1 MPRLCYAGSPSVIRI
16 EHGAGGSEMMDFI
29 VKHVVSRI
37 PPELRSTPGGYG
49 LDYMDDGAV
58 VEVVPGLYMA
68 FTIDS
73 YTVKPP
79 KFPGG
84 DIGKLAASG
93 TINDLL
99 MMGAKPLALV
109 DAIVVEEG
117 ADESLVEEVVES
129 FASTAAQAGA
139 RVVGGDFKVMPKG
152 SIDGIVVTSSGIG
165 FTRNPIVDRRIE
177 VGDVVIVSGPVGDHG
192 AVIAAAQLGLLDR
205 ISGISSDVRP
215 LHDLMLPLIERFG
228 DSIHAARD
236 PTRGGLA
243 SVLYEWTRASKLS
256 IMVYRDSVPV
266 REATRNFLELL
277 GVDPLNSASEG
288 VAVIAVPREVYPEVL
303 EFVRKLGYEEA
314 SQVGEVIEPQL
325 DFLRGRVIAKTEV
338 GGYTLVEP
346 SPLLT
351 PRIC

>member
-1 MPRLCYAGSPSVIRI
+1 MIKLEY
-16 EHGAGGSEMMDFI
+16 GAGGLEMLEFI
-29 VKHVVSRI
+29 VKHIATKV
-37 PPELRSTPGGYG
+37 PQHLRNTPGGYG
-49 LDYMDDGAV
+49 LDYLDDGAV
-58 VEVVPGLYMA
+58 IDVGSGNYLA

-117 ADESLVEEVVES
+117 VDESLVEDVVES
-129 FASTAAQAGA
+129 FVSTATQVG
-139 RVVGGDFKVMPKG
+139 VHIVGGDFKVMPRG
-152 SIDGIVVTSSGIG
+152 SIDGILITTSGVG

-177 VGDVVIVSGPVGDHG
+177 VGDVIIVSGPVGDHG
-192 AVIAAAQLGLLDR
+192 AVISAAQLGLLEKV
-205 ISGISSDVRP
+205 SGLASDVKP
-215 LHDLMLPLIERFG
+215 LHDLMIPLVERYGSF
-228 DSIHAARD
+228 IHAAKD

-243 SVLYEWTRASKLS
+243 SALYEWVRGTRLS
-256 IMVYRDSVPV
+256 IVVYRDSVPV
-266 REATRNFLELL
+266 RRATRNFLELL
-277 GVDPLNSASEG
+277 GVDPLSSASEG
-288 VAVIAVPREVYPEVL
+288 VAVLAVSKEVYPEVL
-303 EFVRKLGYEEA
+303 EFIHELGYSEA
-314 SQVGEVIEPQL
+314 TIVGEVIEPPA
-325 DFLRGRVIAKTEV
+325 DFLWGKVIAKTEV
-338 GGYTLVEP
+338 GGYTLVES

>member
-1 MPRLCYAGSPSVIRI
+1 MSEFIAKYIAAKIPPSV
-16 EHGAGGSEMMDFI
+16 
-29 VKHVVSRI
+29 
-37 PPELRSTPGGYG
+37 RSTPGGYG
-49 LDYMDDGAV
+49 LDYMDDGAAIDIGGGTYLV
-58 VEVVPGLYMA
+58 

-117 ADESLVEEVVES
+117 VSESLVEEVVES
-129 FASTAAQAGA
+129 FASTAALAGA
-139 RVVGGDFKVMPKG
+139 YVVGGDFKVMPKG

-165 FTRNPIVDRRIE
+165 LTRNPLIDRRIRA
-177 VGDVVIVSGPVGDHG
+177 GDVVIVSGPIADHG
-192 AVIAAAQLGLLDR
+192 AVIAAAQLGLLDKVV
-205 ISGISSDVRP
+205 GLASDARP
-215 LHDLMLPLIERFG
+215 LHDLMLPLIDKFG
-228 DSIHAARD
+228 ELIHAARD

-243 SVLYEWTRASKLS
+243 SVLYEWVRGTDLA
-256 IMVYRDSVPV
+256 VVVDRDSIPV
-266 REATRNFLELL
+266 REPTRKFLELL
-277 GVDPLNSASEG
+277 GVDPINSASEG
-288 VAVIAVPREVYPEVL
+288 VAVLAVPREVYPEVL
-303 EFVRKLGYEEA
+303 ELVRSLGYPDA
-314 SQVGEVIEPQL
+314 SVVGEVVEPSIE
-325 DFLRGRVIAKTEV
+325 FLRGRVVARTEI

>member
-1 MPRLCYAGSPSVIRI
+1 MIKLEY
-16 EHGAGGSEMMDFI
+16 GAGGLEMLEFI
-29 VKHVVSRI
+29 VKHIATKV
-37 PPELRSTPGGYG
+37 PQHLRNTPGGYG
-49 LDYMDDGAV
+49 LDYLDDGAV
-58 VEVVPGLYMA
+58 IDVGSGNYLA

-117 ADESLVEEVVES
+117 VDESLVEDVVES
-129 FASTAAQAGA
+129 FVSTAAQVG
-139 RVVGGDFKVMPKG
+139 VHIVGGDFKVMPRG
-152 SIDGIVVTSSGIG
+152 SIDGILITTSGVG

-177 VGDVVIVSGPVGDHG
+177 VGDVIIVSGPVGDHG
-192 AVIAAAQLGLLDR
+192 AVISAAQLGLLEKV
-205 ISGISSDVRP
+205 SGLVSDVKP
-215 LHDLMLPLIERFG
+215 LHDLMIPLVERYGSF
-228 DSIHAARD
+228 IHAAKD

-243 SVLYEWTRASKLS
+243 SALYEWVRGTRLS
-256 IMVYRDSVPV
+256 IVVYRDSVPV
-266 REATRNFLELL
+266 RRATRNFLELL
-277 GVDPLNSASEG
+277 GVDPLSSASEG
-288 VAVIAVPREVYPEVL
+288 VAVLAVSKEVYPEVL
-303 EFVRKLGYEEA
+303 EFIHELGYSEA
-314 SQVGEVIEPQL
+314 TIVGEVIEPPA
-325 DFLRGRVIAKTEV
+325 DFLWGKVIAKTEV
-338 GGYTLVEP
+338 GGYTLVES

>member
-1 MPRLCYAGSPSVIRI
+1 MIRI
-16 EHGAGGSEMMDFI
+16 EHGAGGLEMSEFI
-29 VKHVVSRI
+29 AKYIAAKI
-37 PPELRSTPGGYG
+37 PPSVRSTPGGYG
-49 LDYMDDGAV
+49 LDYMDDGAAIDIGGGTYLV
-58 VEVVPGLYMA
+58 

-117 ADESLVEEVVES
+117 VSESLVEEVVES
-129 FASTAAQAGA
+129 FASTAALAGA
-139 RVVGGDFKVMPKG
+139 YVVGGDFKVMPKG

-165 FTRNPIVDRRIE
+165 LTRNPLIDRRIRA
-177 VGDVVIVSGPVGDHG
+177 GDVVIVSGPIADHG
-192 AVIAAAQLGLLDR
+192 AVIAAAQLGLLDKVV
-205 ISGISSDVRP
+205 GLASDARP
-215 LHDLMLPLIERFG
+215 LHDLMLPLIGKFG
-228 DSIHAARD
+228 ELIHAARD

-243 SVLYEWTRASKLS
+243 SVLYEWVRGTDLA
-256 IMVYRDSVPV
+256 VVVDRDSIPV
-266 REATRNFLELL
+266 REPTRKFLELL
-277 GVDPLNSASEG
+277 GVDPINSASEG
-288 VAVIAVPREVYPEVL
+288 VAVLAVPREVYPEVL
-303 EFVRKLGYEEA
+303 ELVRSLGYPDA
-314 SQVGEVIEPQL
+314 SVVGEVVEPSIE
-325 DFLRGRVIAKTEV
+325 FLRGRVVARTEI

>member
-1 MPRLCYAGSPSVIRI
+1 MIRI
-16 EHGAGGSEMMDFI
+16 EHGAGGSEMADFVLKHI
-29 VKHVVSRI
+29 VSKI

-58 VEVVPGLYMA
+58 VEVSPGLYMA

-99 MMGAKPLALV
+99 MMGARPVALV

-117 ADESLVEEVVES
+117 AEEQLVEEVVES
-129 FASTAAQAGA
+129 FAATAALAGV
-139 RVVGGDFKVMPKG
+139 RVVGGDFKVMPRG
-152 SIDGIVVTSSGIG
+152 TIDGIVVTSSGIG
-165 FTRNPIVDRRIE
+165 FTETPIVDRRIE

-192 AVIAAAQLGLLDR
+192 AVISAAQLGLLDR
-205 ISGISSDVRP
+205 IAGISSDVRP
-215 LHDLMLPLIERFG
+215 LHDLMIPLIERFG
-228 DSIHAARD
+228 SSIHAARD

-243 SVLYEWTRASKLS
+243 SVLYEWARASGLS

-266 REATRNFLELL
+266 REATRRFLELL
-277 GVDPLNSASEG
+277 GIDPLNSASEG
-288 VAVIAVPREVYPEVL
+288 VAVIAVPRELYPEVL
-303 EFVRKLGYEEA
+303 ELARKLGYEEA
-314 SQVGEVIEPQL
+314 TPVGEVVEPPL
-325 DFLRGRVIAKTEV
+325 EFLRGKVIAKTEV